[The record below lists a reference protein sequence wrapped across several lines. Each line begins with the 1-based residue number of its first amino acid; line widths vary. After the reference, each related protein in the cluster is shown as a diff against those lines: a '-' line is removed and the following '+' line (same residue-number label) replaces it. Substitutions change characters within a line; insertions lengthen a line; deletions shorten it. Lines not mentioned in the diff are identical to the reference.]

1 MPPRELAG
9 PHASTP
15 VELKERLEAER
26 RGSPFVLYRD
36 AEGRQAI
43 VTLDAAAPP
52 VTIGRRSHNDV
63 VLGWDAEV
71 SRVHAQLEPVG
82 GEWML
87 VDDGLSRNGSYVNG
101 QRIAGRRRLR
111 DGDRLC
117 FGETPVLFC
126 AAAREG
132 SLSTAAV
139 GAGEIAIPL
148 TGAQRAVLVALC
160 RPMKDSAYA
169 APASNREIA
178 EEVHLSVD
186 AVKAHLRV
194 IFERLGLED
203 VPQNQKRARLAA
215 LALVNGLV
223 HQHDF

>member
-1 MPPRELAG
+1 MRPGELAG

-15 VELKERLEAER
+15 VELKARIEAER
-26 RGSPFVLYRD
+26 RGVPFVLYRD
-36 AEGRQAI
+36 AGGGQVI
-43 VTLDAAAPP
+43 VELDAASPH
-52 VTIGRRSHNDV
+52 VTIGRRSDNDV
-63 VLGWDAEV
+63 ALGWDAEV
-71 SRVHAQLEPVG
+71 SRVHAQLEPVAG
-82 GEWML
+82 DWTV

-101 QRIAGRRRLR
+101 QRVSGRRRLR

-126 AAAREG
+126 APAHEG

-139 GAGEIAIPL
+139 GAGQVAIAL
-148 TGAQRAVLVALC
+148 SDGQRAVLVALC

-194 IFERLGLED
+194 IFERLGLEG

-215 LALVNGLV
+215 LALVHGLV
-223 HQHDF
+223 RQHDF